1 MHVLSCS
8 VDCRLWLCDD
18 LTWGFNMLERDIL
31 GAEEATL
38 GLARLFNLHEPSSS
52 SAIVIELE
60 LA

>member
-1 MHVLSCS
+1 
-8 VDCRLWLCDD
+8 
-18 LTWGFNMLERDIL
+18 MLERDIL